1 MINKDR
7 LVKLT
12 QKLLQFDSV
21 NPPGN
26 ELAVAQF
33 IEKDMRSL
41 GLEVKMVSYVRNR
54 PNVIATLRGSLPRK
68 EAARK
73 AILITPHIDTVPFGS
88 GWKFNPIG
96 GEISKGRIYGRG
108 ASDDKGNAAVGME
121 AIRSLVEDGIKL
133 KRDIIFAAT
142 VDEETG
148 SHQGIRPLLAKGVL
162 KPEVALITDSEEFDC
177 IIAQKGLFHSRVQ
190 IFGKKAHG
198 AYNWRGVNSIEIAA
212 RIINRLLAHQFKFK
226 KHPLLV
232 PPTKNIGTIKG
243 GDKVNMVADFCEF
256 ALDIRF
262 MPGMTADGVLKEVKQ
277 IIEKEI
283 VAYYKNIQKGN
294 DSLLGKKE
302 RYLTGMQA
310 TKNYKI
316 FIDDAQKPYSIDPKH
331 PFVKTYVD
339 VCKKMGIKAALTG
352 SQGAT
357 VISFFQDYNIP
368 AFSTG
373 WGAHGVIHANDE
385 YAEIKT
391 LYDGARVLEA
401 YLKQYDNI

>member
-1 MINKDR
+1 MVNKDR

-26 ELAVAQF
+26 ELEVSRF
-33 IEKDMRSL
+33 IEKDLKSL
-41 GLEVKMVSYVRNR
+41 GLDVKTVSYAKNR
-54 PNVIATLRGSLPRK
+54 PNVIATLKGTWPRAK
-68 EAARK
+68 AASE

-88 GWKFNPIG
+88 GWKFNPTG
-96 GEISKGRIYGRG
+96 GTIHAGKIYGRG

-121 AIRSLVEDGIKL
+121 VLRSLVEDGIKL
-133 KRDIIFAAT
+133 NRDIIYAAT

-148 SHQGIRPLLAKGVL
+148 SHQGIRPLLEKGVL
-162 KPEVALITDSEEFDC
+162 RPKVALITDSEEFDC
-177 IIAQKGLFHSRVQ
+177 IIAQKGLFHCRVQ

-198 AYNWRGVNSIEIAA
+198 AYNWRGISAIEIAA
-212 RIINRLLAHQFKFK
+212 KVINRLKEHQFKFK

-232 PPTKNIGTIKG
+232 PPTKNIGTIRG

-262 MPGMTADGVLKEVKQ
+262 MPGMTAAGVLKEVKS
-277 IIEKEI
+277 IIAKET
-283 VAYYKNIQKGN
+283 
-294 DSLLGKKE
+294 KKF
-302 RYLTGMQA
+302 
-310 TKNYKI
+310 KVI
-316 FIDDAQKPYSIDPKH
+316 IDDSQKPYELDPKH

-339 VCKKMGIKAALTG
+339 VCRKMGFDAKYLG

-357 VISFFQDYNIP
+357 VITFFQDYGIP

-385 YAEIKT
+385 YAVIKT
-391 LYDGARVLEA
+391 LYHGAQALEA
-401 YLKQYDNI
+401 YLKEYDSK